1 MKLVY
6 TTKKK
11 KKQFSF
17 YSHNKFLVPTLLTPL
32 ENNPGATT
40 VHSICQQKKY
50 LPINAILLNNYYS
63 LYNNIISPR

>member
-32 ENNPGATT
+32 ENNYGADTGFGNSQN
-40 VHSICQQKKY
+40 HKNK
-50 LPINAILLNNYYS
+50 
-63 LYNNIISPR
+63 